1 MFALSSSTRR
11 NLVVLAALVLAALLL
26 ILGDS
31 RGWLDT
37 PKRLAG
43 DLLAPAGR
51 ELTSLGEQAGAR
63 DPGGDPNLRRQLE
76 DVTAERDRLLAEN
89 AQLKELSSEVES
101 LRQQLKFQESRPDLT
116 YVTADVVS
124 RDPQSREK
132 YVVINRGSDD
142 GVQVGMAVVS
152 PNFLVGQ
159 VVEVEANR
167 SKVLLVIDSGFQTG
181 GRLQTARAE
190 GVVYG
195 LWQEG
200 GRVEMRHIPYD
211 VNIDDKEVVVTS
223 GKTAGIPEGL
233 VVGKVMEIRKDQ
245 AQNETVVE
253 VLPLVNFDNLESV
266 TVITGTTAGQ
276 PAEQATPGT

>member
-1 MFALSSSTRR
+1 MLSLSETARR
-11 NLVVLAALVLAALLL
+11 NILVLASMILLALLL
-26 ILGDS
+26 ILLDS
-31 RGWLDT
+31 RGWLDG
-37 PKRLAG
+37 PKRLASG
-43 DLLAPAGR
+43 AVAPVGR
-51 ELTSLGEQAGAR
+51 ALTSLGEQTGAR
-63 DPGGDPNLRRQLE
+63 DQGGDPNLRKQLA
-76 DVTAERDRLLAEN
+76 DLTAERDRLLAEN
-89 AQLKELSSEVES
+89 ARLTELVGEVES

-116 YVTADVVS
+116 YLTAGVIS

-132 YVVINRGSDD
+132 YIVINRGSDD

-159 VVEVEANR
+159 IVEVEANR
-167 SKVLLVIDSGFQTG
+167 AKVLLIIDSGFQTG

-223 GKTAGIPEGL
+223 GKSVGIPEGI

-245 AQNETVVE
+245 AQNQTVVE
-253 VLPLVNFDNLESV
+253 ILPLVNFDNLESV

-276 PAEQATPGT
+276 PAEEATPGT

>member
-1 MFALSSSTRR
+1 MLSLSSTTRR
-11 NLVVLAALVLAALLL
+11 NLFVLAALVLAALVLL
-26 ILGDS
+26 LVDS
-31 RGWLDT
+31 RGWLDA

-43 DLLAPAGR
+43 EVLAPAGR

-63 DPGGDPNLRRQLE
+63 DDGGSPELRE
-76 DVTAERDRLLAEN
+76 ITAERDRLLAEN
-89 AQLKELSSEVES
+89 ARLKELSSEVES

-116 YVTADVVS
+116 YLTADVIS

-132 YVVINRGSDD
+132 FVVINRGSDD

-152 PNFLVGQ
+152 PSFLVGQ
-159 VVEVEANR
+159 VVEVEAKR
-167 SKVLLVIDSGFQTG
+167 SRVLLVIDSGFQTG

-190 GVVYG
+190 GIVYG

-211 VNIDDKEVVVTS
+211 VNVDDNEVVVTS
-223 GKTAGIPEGL
+223 GKSAGVPEGL
-233 VVGKVMEIRKDQ
+233 VVGKVMEIEKDQ

-253 VLPLVNFDNLESV
+253 ILPLVNFDNLESV

>member
-1 MFALSSSTRR
+1 MFSLSSTTRR
-11 NLVVLAALVLAALLL
+11 NLLVLGAVVFAALLL
-26 ILGDS
+26 LLGDS
-31 RGWLDT
+31 RGWLDM

-43 DLLAPAGR
+43 DVLAPAER
-51 ELTSLGEQAGAR
+51 QLTSLGEQAGGR
-63 DPGGDPNLRRQLE
+63 EPGGDPNLRRQLAE
-76 DVTAERDRLLAEN
+76 VTEERDRLLAEN
-89 AQLKELSSEVES
+89 ARLKELSNEVET

-116 YVTADVVS
+116 YLTAGVIS

-132 YVVINRGSDD
+132 FVVINRGSDD
-142 GVQVGMAVVS
+142 GIQVGMAVVS

-159 VVEVEANR
+159 VIDVEPNR
-167 SKVLLVIDSGFQTG
+167 AKVLLVIDSGFQTG
-181 GRLQTARAE
+181 GRLQNVRAE

-211 VNIDDKEVVVTS
+211 VNIDDKEIVVTS
-223 GKTAGIPEGL
+223 GKTAGVPEGL
-233 VVGKVMEIRKDQ
+233 VVGRVMEIRKNQ

>member
-1 MFALSSSTRR
+1 MMSPRTRELGFMVPAIALGLLGIGTVASARADTFDAGPWPAALGVVGVF
-11 NLVVLAALVLAALLL
+11 LVMHLALRLRAPQADPYLLPIVGLLVAIGLVELDRVDPALAADQAAWVAVGGAVFVAVLFLLPDHRVLKRYRYLIGLTAVGLLVITMVFGTRIYGAKLW
-26 ILGDS
+26 IEIG
-31 RGWLDT
+31 GGQT
-37 PKRLAG
+37 VQ
-43 DLLAPAGR
+43 
-51 ELTSLGEQAGAR
+51 LGE
-63 DPGGDPNLRRQLE
+63 L
-76 DVTAERDRLLAEN
+76 
-89 AQLKELSSEVES
+89 
-101 LRQQLKFQESRPDLT
+101 
-116 YVTADVVS
+116 
-124 RDPQSREK
+124 
-132 YVVINRGSDD
+132 
-142 GVQVGMAVVS
+142 
-152 PNFLVGQ
+152 
-159 VVEVEANR
+159 

-181 GRLQTARAE
+181 GRLPTARA
-190 GVVYG
+190 GGGVYG
-195 LWQEG
+195 LWEEG

>member
-1 MFALSSSTRR
+1 MFSISPATRR
-11 NLVVLAALVLAALLL
+11 NLLVLAAIVLGALLL
-26 ILGDS
+26 ILVDS
-31 RGWLDT
+31 RGWLDA
-37 PKRLAG
+37 PKRAASAVLT
-43 DLLAPAGR
+43 PAGR
-51 ELTSLGEQAGAR
+51 EFTSLGERAGAR
-63 DPGGDPNLRRQLE
+63 DPGGDPDLRKQLS
-76 DVTAERDRLLAEN
+76 DVTAERDQLLADN
-89 AQLKELSSEVES
+89 ARLKEQASEVES

-116 YVTADVVS
+116 YLTADVIG

-132 YVVINRGSDD
+132 YILINRGANDN
-142 GVQVGMAVVS
+142 VQVGMAVVS

-159 VVEVEANR
+159 VVDVEANR

-190 GVVYG
+190 GIVYG
-195 LWQEG
+195 RWQEG

-211 VNIDDKEVVVTS
+211 VSIDDKEIVVTS

-233 VVGKVMEIRKDQ
+233 VVGKVMEIQKDQ

-253 VLPLVNFDNLESV
+253 ILPLVNFDNLQSV

-276 PAEQATPGT
+276 PTEQATPAP

>member
-1 MFALSSSTRR
+1 MFSLSSEARR

-43 DLLAPAGR
+43 DVLAPAGR

-63 DPGGDPNLRRQLE
+63 DPGGDPNLRSQLD

-116 YVTADVVS
+116 YVTADVIS

-159 VVEVEANR
+159 IVEVEADR

-211 VNIDDKEVVVTS
+211 VNIDDKEIVVTS
-223 GKTAGIPEGL
+223 GKTTGIPEGL
-233 VVGKVMEIRKDQ
+233 VVGRVMEIRKNQ

-266 TVITGTTAGQ
+266 TVITGTTSGQ
-276 PAEQATPGT
+276 PSEQATPGT

>member
-1 MFALSSSTRR
+1 MFSLSSSARR

-233 VVGKVMEIRKDQ
+233 VVGRVMEIRKDQ

-276 PAEQATPGT
+276 PSEEATPGT

>member
-1 MFALSSSTRR
+1 MFSISSATRR
-11 NLVVLAALVLAALLL
+11 NILVLASLVLVALLL
-26 ILGDS
+26 ILADS
-31 RGWLDT
+31 RGWLDS
-37 PKRLAG
+37 PKNVAG
-43 DLLAPAGR
+43 DVLAPAGR
-51 ELTSLGEQAGAR
+51 GLTSLGEQAGAR
-63 DPGGDPNLRRQLE
+63 DPGGDPNLRQQLS
-76 DVTAERDRLLAEN
+76 DITAERDRLLAEN
-89 AQLKELSSEVES
+89 ARLKELSSEVES

-116 YVTADVVS
+116 YVTADVIS

-132 YVVINRGSDD
+132 YVIINRGVDD
-142 GVQVGMAVVS
+142 GIQVGMAVVS

-159 VVEVEANR
+159 VVEVEAKR

-181 GRLQTARAE
+181 GRLQNARAE
-190 GVVYG
+190 GIVYG

-233 VVGKVMEIRKDQ
+233 VVGKVMEIRKNQ
-245 AQNETVVE
+245 ATNETVVE

-266 TVITGTTAGQ
+266 TVITGTTVEQ
-276 PAEQATPGT
+276 PAEQATPST